1 MNNQRRKEIKRIEDD
16 ISFIINCDNI
26 DVSEITFIITDIQFL
41 LEEEEWCL
49 FNVPENLSYS
59 EMAIRME
66 NSIEGFNAVI
76 ELLDDFITNT
86 GNNENIKNN
95 NLIKEFLESIIDVLT
110 LIRVS

>member
-1 MNNQRRKEIKRIEDD
+1 MNNQRRKEIKRIEND

-49 FNVPENLSYS
+49 FNVPENLAYS

>member
-1 MNNQRRKEIKRIEDD
+1 MNNQRRKEIKRIEND
-16 ISFIINCDNI
+16 INFIINYDNI
-26 DVSEITFIITDIQFL
+26 DVSEITSIITDIQFL

-59 EMAIRME
+59 EMVTRME
-66 NSIEGFNAVI
+66 NSIEGFNEVI

-86 GNNENIKNN
+86 GDNENIKNN

>member
-1 MNNQRRKEIKRIEDD
+1 MNNQRRKEIKRIEND
-16 ISFIINCDNI
+16 INFIINCDNI

>member
-1 MNNQRRKEIKRIEDD
+1 MNNQRRKEIERIEND
-16 ISFIINCDNI
+16 ISFIINYDNI

-49 FNVPENLSYS
+49 FNVPENLKYS

-86 GNNENIKNN
+86 ENNENIKNN
-95 NLIKEFLESIIDVLT
+95 DLIKEFLESIIDVLT

>member
-1 MNNQRRKEIKRIEDD
+1 MNNQRRKEIKRIEND

-49 FNVPENLSYS
+49 FNVPENLAYS
-59 EMAIRME
+59 EMVSRME
-66 NSIEGFNAVI
+66 NSIESFNEVI
-76 ELLDDFITNT
+76 ELLDDFVTNT
-86 GNNENIKNN
+86 GDNENIKNN
-95 NLIKEFLESIIDVLT
+95 NSIKEFLRNIIDILT

>member
-1 MNNQRRKEIKRIEDD
+1 MNNQRRKEIKRIEND

-49 FNVPENLSYS
+49 FNVPENLAYS

-66 NSIEGFNAVI
+66 NSIEGFNEVI

-86 GNNENIKNN
+86 GDNENIKNN